1 MGINFGLFSG
11 FNVNVGM
18 EALTLGGISF
28 GSISGFDLD
37 GLLSGILG

>member
-18 EALTLGGISF
+18 QALNLGAINF
-28 GSISGFDLD
+28 GSSGFDLD
-37 GLLSGILG
+37 SLLSGILG